1 MALCNDCFLAAQCQ
15 KLNVQIVSL
24 ADVADPAFVYDVR
37 DFCWRLGISR
47 DAWLDRL
54 ADWLRDFNGQFVDEA
69 GQPVEI
75 NLDAFDGPNVRY
87 YFRDNGCTRP
97 NPNGYVHPIATERF
111 RVVATILKAR
121 FPVVASTWGKRERE
135 EQTFPPCA
143 A

>member
-54 ADWLRDFNGQFVDEA
+54 ADWLRDFNGQFVDEM

-75 NLDAFDGPNVRY
+75 DLDAFDGPNVRY

-111 RVVATILKAR
+111 RIVSTILKAR
-121 FPVVASTWGKRERE
+121 FPAVASTWGRRERDA
-135 EQTFPPCA
+135 QTFPPCA

>member
-1 MALCNDCFLAAQCQ
+1 MKVGGHVKAQCQ

-69 GQPVEI
+69 GQPFEI

-121 FPVVASTWGKRERE
+121 FPAVASTWGKRERE
-135 EQTFPPCA
+135 VQTFPPCA